1 MKDYRDL
8 MLKEVLPIILRASD
22 VRNRTRDL
30 VRRCCPKG
38 RVVLIAIGKASASMA
53 LGALEAFSGEVEG
66 GAIVIPEGIEVGELK
81 GYNLEIIRGG
91 HPLPTPG
98 SLRAGTAVLEWAAT
112 AGRGGAHVLVLVSGG
127 ASALAE
133 SPLGSISLEDLVN
146 VNRALLTSGASIS
159 EINTVRRHLSKVKG
173 GGLVKAARPSEVY
186 GLYASDVPGDA
197 IHDIGSGP
205 TAVDP
210 TTFKDALSVL
220 DFYGLID
227 AVPKSIVEVL
237 EKGARGLIEETLK
250 PDSPDAARA
259 HNWIVA
265 RNMDVLEELERGLK
279 ERGFNVLVLTSML
292 QGESR
297 EVAKVLAAL
306 AAEVIRSGR
315 PVRRPAALILGGET
329 SVTVRGSGRG
339 GRNQELALA
348 WSLEAKRL
356 GIGHDEAALLAI
368 ATDGVDGPTDAAGA
382 VVTSA
387 VPQELSSI
395 GINPLRALS
404 NNDSYEALEAIG
416 ALIKTGPTGTNL
428 NNIIVVFVW

>member
-1 MKDYRDL
+1 
-8 MLKEVLPIILRASD
+8 
-22 VRNRTRDL
+22 
-30 VRRCCPKG
+30 
-38 RVVLIAIGKASASMA
+38 
-53 LGALEAFSGEVEG
+53 
-66 GAIVIPEGIEVGELK
+66 
-81 GYNLEIIRGG
+81 
-91 HPLPTPG
+91 
-98 SLRAGTAVLEWAAT
+98 
-112 AGRGGAHVLVLVSGG
+112 
-127 ASALAE
+127 
-133 SPLGSISLEDLVN
+133 
-146 VNRALLTSGASIS
+146 
-159 EINTVRRHLSKVKG
+159 
-173 GGLVKAARPSEVY
+173 
-186 GLYASDVPGDA
+186 
-197 IHDIGSGP
+197 
-205 TAVDP
+205 
-210 TTFKDALSVL
+210 
-220 DFYGLID
+220 
-227 AVPKSIVEVL
+227 
-237 EKGARGLIEETLK
+237 
-250 PDSPDAARA
+250 
-259 HNWIVA
+259 
-265 RNMDVLEELERGLK
+265 
-279 ERGFNVLVLTSML
+279 VLVLTSML

-404 NNDSYEALEAIG
+404 NNDSYEALQAIG

-428 NNIIVVFVW
+428 NNVIVVFVW